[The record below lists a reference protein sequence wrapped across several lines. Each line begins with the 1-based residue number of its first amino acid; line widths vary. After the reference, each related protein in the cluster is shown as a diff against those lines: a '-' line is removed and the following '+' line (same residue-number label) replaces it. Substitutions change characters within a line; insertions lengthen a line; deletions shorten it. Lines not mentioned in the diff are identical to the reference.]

1 MDPTVDASSP
11 APGSRDRSRVAL
23 TVALAAGLVL
33 SVTLFAL
40 VSWVV
45 AFAQPRPGGLRA
57 GSAWAALVSGLVLT
71 GLVAAYVRTLTTRT
85 ARMERE
91 VVLRTAELSASNA
104 SHRDH
109 ARRLATLAEVTR
121 SFTTALDPAAV
132 ARHILEAARVLIPG
146 AAGRL
151 WEQSESDETFH
162 QVASV
167 GLRDHHPADLDR
179 LRPGEGLVGVAATTR
194 EPVIVTD
201 LATDPRFRNRAWA
214 EAEGLV
220 AAAVVPLVHGDRF
233 YGALA
238 IVTREAHEFSAD
250 EVALLRTFPVHAAI
264 AIANA
269 RLHDSALRRAR
280 LLATLNDLSRRLT
293 TTLDPTAVAGEILA
307 AAQVLIPGAGAD
319 LWERIE
325 GREAFRAVAS
335 VGFRDPEEAART
347 PIRLG
352 RGIAGVAA
360 ATGRTVVSPDLAA
373 DPRVL
378 GASLSTL
385 EGFVSGLAVPLA
397 RGTESR
403 GVLCVFTRE
412 RHVFTPE
419 EIGSLEAF

>member
-1 MDPTVDASSP
+1 MGQFPSMDPIVDVSSP

-33 SVTLFAL
+33 SVIVFA
-40 VSWVV
+40 VV
-45 AFAQPRPGGLRA
+45 RTWEAGGLRA
-57 GSAWAALVSGLVLT
+57 GSAWAALVSGLLLT
-71 GLVAAYVRTLTTRT
+71 GLVAAYVRTLTART
-85 ARMERE
+85 ARMERD

-201 LATDPRFRNRAWA
+201 LATDPRFPHRAWA

-250 EVALLRTFPVHAAI
+250 EVALLRTFPV
-264 AIANA
+264 
-269 RLHDSALRRAR
+269 
-280 LLATLNDLSRRLT
+280 
-293 TTLDPTAVAGEILA
+293 
-307 AAQVLIPGAGAD
+307 
-319 LWERIE
+319 
-325 GREAFRAVAS
+325 
-335 VGFRDPEEAART
+335 
-347 PIRLG
+347 
-352 RGIAGVAA
+352 
-360 ATGRTVVSPDLAA
+360 
-373 DPRVL
+373 
-378 GASLSTL
+378 
-385 EGFVSGLAVPLA
+385 
-397 RGTESR
+397 
-403 GVLCVFTRE
+403 
-412 RHVFTPE
+412 
-419 EIGSLEAF
+419 

>member
-1 MDPTVDASSP
+1 MGQFPRMDPIVDASFP

-33 SVTLFAL
+33 SVIVFA
-40 VSWVV
+40 VV
-45 AFAQPRPGGLRA
+45 RTWEAGGLRA
-57 GSAWAALVSGLVLT
+57 GSAWAALVSGLLLT

-132 ARHILEAARVLIPG
+132 ARHILEAAQVLI
-146 AAGRL
+146 
-151 WEQSESDETFH
+151 
-162 QVASV
+162 
-167 GLRDHHPADLDR
+167 
-179 LRPGEGLVGVAATTR
+179 
-194 EPVIVTD
+194 
-201 LATDPRFRNRAWA
+201 
-214 EAEGLV
+214 
-220 AAAVVPLVHGDRF
+220 

-250 EVALLRTFPVHAAI
+250 EVALLRTFAVHAAI

-319 LWERIE
+319 LWE
-325 GREAFRAVAS
+325 
-335 VGFRDPEEAART
+335 
-347 PIRLG
+347 
-352 RGIAGVAA
+352 
-360 ATGRTVVSPDLAA
+360 
-373 DPRVL
+373 
-378 GASLSTL
+378 
-385 EGFVSGLAVPLA
+385 
-397 RGTESR
+397 
-403 GVLCVFTRE
+403 
-412 RHVFTPE
+412 
-419 EIGSLEAF
+419 